1 MTGALLGQIL
11 GGIWSYHFRPGP
23 TTSLLIPPPSSC
35 LPLQVSRS
43 TRHDTLQK
51 NTRPRRQ
58 APFWAKISERGL
70 DPPPFSLHPS
80 PPFPPSSIDRYLLP
94 AGPTAAN
101 PAPFPLLLPSLSLF
115 LFRADYPSCS
125 PGGTTVHRHVTHF
138 LA

>member
-11 GGIWSYHFRPGP
+11 GEGWSYHFRPGP
-23 TTSLLIPPPSSC
+23 TTSLLIRPPSSC
-35 LPLQVSRS
+35 LPLQVFTS
-43 TRHDTLQK
+43 TRHDKLQT
-51 NTRPRRQ
+51 NTRPRRH
-58 APFWAKISERGL
+58 ASFWAKISERGAG
-70 DPPPFSLHPS
+70 PSPFSPQPS
-80 PPFPPSSIDRYLLP
+80 LPFPPSSIDRYLLP

-101 PAPFPLLLPSLSLF
+101 PAHFPLLLPSPSLF